1 LSESPDYQKL
11 LSQLQ
16 DRETAIAIKSS
27 EYTEN
32 SPNIQTLLI
41 QKQNLLDLVGR
52 EKRRLL
58 GITLSNT
65 KMNSLDSVT
74 PNSARLR
81 EIQKFLEINKQI
93 EVLKTEIQSLNQA
106 ESSLGQQIK
115 RFPFIIR
122 QKDDLER
129 QLKISV
135 DNLNHFL
142 TERERLRI
150 DSAQKQIPWQILT
163 PPSQPKNIALSM
175 IQNLI
180 LGTILGLLL
189 STGFALTIDKLNN
202 VFYDFEEV
210 KDKIKLPIL
219 GNIPHIR
226 FEKNGKLY
234 RKQNSSNFWES
245 FRSIYTNISFLNGD
259 SSLRSLAVISAAPG
273 DGKSTIAFYLAQTAA
288 AMGKRVLLV
297 DANLRHPSIHKMLEL
312 PNTKGLSNLI
322 SEGLNFENVIHTN
335 SNSIGEKNY
344 DVRKAT
350 AKDIGKSSL
359 EHNLFIL
366 TTGEIPP
373 NPTILLSSP
382 QMQSLTEQ
390 FKQNF
395 DLIIYD
401 TSHLLGFADT
411 NLLSKYTDASILAI
425 RVGKTNLSVL
435 AKSLEQLNFSST
447 PILGAIAIDNI

>member
-1 LSESPDYQKL
+1 
-11 LSQLQ
+11 
-16 DRETAIAIKSS
+16 
-27 EYTEN
+27 
-32 SPNIQTLLI
+32 
-41 QKQNLLDLVGR
+41 
-52 EKRRLL
+52 
-58 GITLSNT
+58 
-65 KMNSLDSVT
+65 
-74 PNSARLR
+74 
-81 EIQKFLEINKQI
+81 

-106 ESSLGQQIK
+106 EISVGQQIK
-115 RFPFIIR
+115 HFPFIIR

-135 DNLNHFL
+135 DNLNRFL

-163 PPSQPKNIALSM
+163 PPSQPKNIASSM

-189 STGFALTIDKLNN
+189 STGFALIIDKLNN
-202 VFYDFEEV
+202 VFYEFEEV

-226 FEKNGKLY
+226 LAKNGKLE

-245 FRSIYTNISFLNGD
+245 FHSIYTNISFLDGD

-288 AMGKRVLLV
+288 ALGKRVLLV
-297 DANLRHPSIHKMLEL
+297 DANLRHPSIHQMLDL

-322 SEGLNFENVIHTN
+322 AEGLNFENVIHTN
-335 SNSIGEKNY
+335 SSNIGEKNY
-344 DVRKAT
+344 DMRKGM
-350 AKDIGKSSL
+350 AKDMRKSSL

-366 TTGEIPP
+366 TAGEIPP
-373 NPTILLSSP
+373 NPTILLSSS
-382 QMQSLTEQ
+382 QMQNLTEQ

-401 TSHLLGFADT
+401 TPHLSGFADT
-411 NLLSKYTDASILAI
+411 NLLSKYIDGSILAI
-425 RVGKTNLSVL
+425 RIGKTNLSIL

-447 PILGAIAIDNI
+447 PMLGAIAIDR